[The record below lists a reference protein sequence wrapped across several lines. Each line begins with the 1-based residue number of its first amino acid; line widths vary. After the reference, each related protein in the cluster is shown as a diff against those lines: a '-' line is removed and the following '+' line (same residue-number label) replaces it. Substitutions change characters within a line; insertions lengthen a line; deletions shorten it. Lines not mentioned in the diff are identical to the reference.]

1 MRFFYILPFSPD
13 HALVEYTLFSGELL
27 PQSEYEVALRKYIS
41 EILRLKETD
50 YSILEVEKGIIP
62 MTDYPFPRRLG
73 SCIMAIGTKGGR
85 VKPSTGYAF
94 LRIQQDSIEIINS
107 LQIYN
112 HPFHVSASPWRYKV
126 FDTTMLQQMHR
137 HGGKMVSYFTTM
149 FKNNPIDRIFRFL
162 DENASIPD
170 NLSLMATLPPLDFL
184 IATIKPNLLKK
195 I

>member
-1 MRFFYILPFSPD
+1 
-13 HALVEYTLFSGELL
+13 
-27 PQSEYEVALRKYIS
+27 
-41 EILRLKETD
+41 
-50 YSILEVEKGIIP
+50 
-62 MTDYPFPRRLG
+62 
-73 SCIMAIGTKGGR
+73 MAIGTKGGR

-94 LRIQQDSIEIINS
+94 LRIQQDSIEIMNS